1 MSKPFCSSCSLSSTL
16 QVSSKGLR
24 TLQAIQFIWMGTN
37 RPFRHFDMS
46 KFCRHIL
53 WSIRHRLSFNLVSP
67 GGPLF
72 SYFMWKLYRVFIPVR
87 FQLLQSWGSF
97 FYTREMYK
105 LAFECLEKFGKS
117 FTNSKEQ
124 TWTRCPN
131 IVSHLSQISQRIN
144 TWYINVQL

>member
-37 RPFRHFDMS
+37 RLFRHFDMS

-53 WSIRHRLSFNLVSP
+53 WSIRHSLSFNLVSP
-67 GGPLF
+67 GGPPS
-72 SYFMWKLYRVFIPVR
+72 SYFMWKLYRVFIPVH

-97 FYTREMYK
+97 VFTGEMYK
-105 LAFECLEKFGKS
+105 LAIWKFGKS
-117 FTNSKEQ
+117 FTNSKENA
-124 TWTRCPN
+124 WRGCPD
-131 IVSHLSQISQRIN
+131 IVCHLSQISQRIN
-144 TWYINVQL
+144 TWYITV